1 MTSLSRTTILA
12 SSIALLAITPAGA
25 AAQPVADEAAQGDED
40 SEASSGDIIVTA
52 ASGHASVLSDI
63 PADEVLDEQAIAS
76 YGASNALDL
85 VAQLSVQTRGR
96 GGRGSGQPVVLVNG
110 RRVSGFGEIR
120 NLPPEA
126 ISRVEIFPEEVALDY
141 GYAADQ
147 RVINFVLKDQFSA
160 ISTDIEGGGATGGGR
175 WTQELEASLLRLSGR
190 SRLNVTGQYSRAT
203 PLTEAE
209 RGIVQ
214 ASGVASD
221 GELRTLL
228 AASDTVSVDATIAR
242 PITGTVGGSLNLRY
256 DDNQAR
262 SLSGPSLA
270 DVGQALR
277 SESDSGT
284 FHAGVSSD
292 GRLLG
297 WRWTLTGN
305 YDRTSSRAANERN
318 VAAGAGF
325 TTVIDRTRSLS
336 NTGDADLILSG
347 SPFALPAGAVR
358 TTLQGGWRGIG
369 LDTQSERGGIT
380 TLTDLSRTAYSAS
393 ANVDVPIASR
403 RDDVL
408 AFLGDLSVNGRY
420 ALRDVSD
427 FRLLKS
433 WTAGLN
439 WSPTERV
446 DLVASVIRDQTAPS
460 VTQLG
465 APQLVTPLRT
475 IFDFTRGETV
485 LADVISGGNPALQ
498 AETRRDVRFSANWRP
513 IEDTD
518 FLLTASYARVRS
530 ANTTAEFPLLTPE
543 IEAAFPGR
551 VVRGS
556 DGRIVSVDQRPVNF
570 EVTRGEQLRYGVS
583 YAKTFGVPQGRPG
596 GMPGMGGGG
605 RPPGAGAGGPP
616 GAGGGGGRPPGAGG
630 GGGGPRGPGGMFGG
644 PGGGGRWSIA
654 AYHTVIFEDEVLI
667 RTGVPVLDLLG
678 GSATGSS
685 GGTARHS
692 VEFDG
697 GWFYKGLGLRANGSW
712 RDGSRVI
719 GGPVAGGGT
728 ASDLIF
734 SPQMMIN
741 LRAFIDINQQAR
753 FIERHPFFRNTRLR
767 IAVDNIFDDRQSVRD
782 ANGLVPLRYQ
792 PGFIDPLGRSFEI
805 DFRKQF

>member
-1 MTSLSRTTILA
+1 MTAFSRKAILA
-12 SSIALLAITPAGA
+12 SSLILLATTPAFVS
-25 AAQPVADEAAQGDED
+25 AQPVETDEAEQPDDG
-40 SEASSGDIIVTA
+40 SGDIIVTA
-52 ASGHASVLSDI
+52 ASGHGSVLSDI

-96 GGRGSGQPVVLVNG
+96 GGRGSGQPVVLVSG

-126 ISRVEIFPEEVALDY
+126 IARVEIFPEEVALDY
-141 GYAADQ
+141 GYSADQ
-147 RVINFVLKDQFSA
+147 RVINFVLKDEFSA
-160 ISTDIEGGGATGGGR
+160 VTADIEGGGATAGGR
-175 WTQELEASLLRLSGR
+175 WTQELETSLLRLSGR
-190 SRLNVTGQYSRAT
+190 SRLNVTATYSRAT

-209 RGIVQ
+209 RDIVQ
-214 ASGVASD
+214 PSGVASE

-228 AASDTVSVDATIAR
+228 PASDTISIDGTIAR
-242 PITGTVGGSLNLRY
+242 PISDGINGSLNLRY
-256 DDNQAR
+256 DDSAT
-262 SLSGPSLA
+262 SGLTGPSLA
-270 DVGQALR
+270 DTATALR
-277 SESDSGT
+277 ADNDSNT
-284 FHAGVSSD
+284 LHAGFSSD

-305 YDRTSSRAANERN
+305 YDRTSSQAANERN

-325 TTVIDRTRSLS
+325 ATVIDRTRSVS
-336 NTGDADLILSG
+336 NTGDTDLVLSG
-347 SPFALPAGAVR
+347 SLFALPAGAVR
-358 TTLQGGWRGIG
+358 TTVQGGWRGIG
-369 LDTQSERGGIT
+369 LDAESERGGIV

-393 ANVDVPIASR
+393 ANIDVPIASR

-408 AFLGDLSVNGRY
+408 AFLGDLSINGRY

-446 DLVASVIRDQTAPS
+446 DLVASIIRDQAAPS

-475 IFDFTRGETV
+475 VFDFSRGETV
-485 LADVISGGNPALQ
+485 LADVISGGNPALL

-530 ANTTAEFPLLTPE
+530 ANTTADFPLLTPE

-570 EVTRGEQLRYGVS
+570 EATRGQQLRYGVS
-583 YAKTFGVPQGRPG
+583 FAKSFGVPQGGPG
-596 GMPGMGGGG
+596 ARGPGG
-605 RPPGAGAGGPP
+605 RPPGAGGP
-616 GAGGGGGRPPGAGG
+616 GAGGQPGTSGGGRPPGAGG
-630 GGGGPRGPGGMFGG
+630 GRGPGGGGGFRGAFGG
-644 PGGGGRWSIA
+644 PGGGGGRWSLA

-697 GWFYKGLGLRANGSW
+697 GWFYKGLGFRANGSW

-728 ASDLIF
+728 ASDLNF
-734 SPQMMIN
+734 SPQMTIN

-767 IAVDNIFDDRQSVRD
+767 IAVDNVFDDRQSVRD
-782 ANGLVPLRYQ
+782 AGGVVPLRYQ